1 MRFAASM
8 VLFGTKATLFL
19 MKTKPI
25 RTAPNRLQKPGS
37 ENPKR
42 TRVLQAAFS
51 AFQELGYGG
60 ASTLEIATRAKV
72 SKRELYTYFSNK
84 QAMLA
89 ACIAERTKRMR
100 LPLETPA
107 TMDRK
112 AVATTLTAFGT
123 AILRGVCDPSTL
135 AAFRLAIAES
145 VPEIAHALDAAGR
158 QANHTALIAFLRKAQ
173 EHGHFRAADPGT
185 MATSFFA
192 LLWGDLLVWLL
203 LRVTDPPTAKGIDR
217 RARAATDALLRLFPE
232 PKRLTAKPLSRKETD
247 NTWPNLY

>member
-1 MRFAASM
+1 MSHTVVLNGTNKWYWM
-8 VLFGTKATLFL
+8 VPNATPFL
-19 MKTKPI
+19 MKRNPI
-25 RTAPNRLQKPGS
+25 EATRRRIPKKDS
-37 ENPKR
+37 DNPKR
-42 TRVLQAAFS
+42 ARVLQAAFS

-60 ASTLEIATRAKV
+60 ASTLEIATRARV

-89 ACIAERTKRMR
+89 ACIDERTKRMR
-100 LPLETPA
+100 LPLEIPA

-135 AAFRLAIAES
+135 AVFRLAISES

-158 QANHTALIAFLRKAQ
+158 QANRTALIAFLRKAQ
-173 EHGHFRAADPGT
+173 EHGYLRAADPGT

-203 LRVTDPPTAKGIDR
+203 LRVTDPPTAKEIDR
-217 RARAATDALLRLFPE
+217 RARAATEALLMLFPE
-232 PKRLTAKPLSRKETD
+232 PKRRVFKI
-247 NTWPNLY
+247 

>member
-1 MRFAASM
+1 MKRKSI
-8 VLFGTKATLFL
+8 VATRRPTP
-19 MKTKPI
+19 KHE
-25 RTAPNRLQKPGS
+25 S
-37 ENPKR
+37 DNPKR
-42 TRVLQAAFS
+42 ARVLQAAFS

-72 SKRELYTYFSNK
+72 SKRELYTLFPDK

-89 ACIAERTKRMR
+89 ACIAERTKGMR

-135 AAFRLAIAES
+135 AVFRLAIAES
-145 VPEIAHALDAAGR
+145 IPKIAHALDAAGR
-158 QANHTALIAFLRKAQ
+158 QANRTALIAFLRKAQ
-173 EHGHFRAADPGT
+173 EHGHLGAADPGT

-203 LRVTDPPTAKGIDR
+203 LRVTDLPSAKEIER
-217 RARAATDALLRLFPE
+217 RACAATEALLMLFPE
-232 PKRLTAKPLSRKETD
+232 PKRRVFKT
-247 NTWPNLY
+247 

>member
-1 MRFAASM
+1 MKRKSI
-8 VLFGTKATLFL
+8 VATRR
-19 MKTKPI
+19 
-25 RTAPNRLQKPGS
+25 RTPKHES
-37 ENPKR
+37 DNPKR
-42 TRVLQAAFS
+42 ARVLQTAFS

-72 SKRELYTYFSNK
+72 SKRELYTLFPNK

-135 AAFRLAIAES
+135 AVFRLAIAES
-145 VPEIAHALDAAGR
+145 IPEIAHALDAAGR
-158 QANHTALIAFLRKAQ
+158 QANRAALIAFLRKAQ
-173 EHGHFRAADPGT
+173 EHGHFGAADPGT
-185 MATSFFA
+185 MVTSFFA

-203 LRVTDPPTAKGIDR
+203 LRVTDPPSAKEIDR
-217 RARAATDALLRLFPE
+217 RACAATEALLMLFPE
-232 PKRLTAKPLSRKETD
+232 PKRRVFKI
-247 NTWPNLY
+247 